1 MISPQKSTTLFPP
14 SSFPTLNPSTSL
26 TTLPVD
32 VLTYTLMY
40 LRAYDL
46 SSLQQTCVC
55 FSDRD
60 LVVRVVKCVS
70 EQIYPSSLTLGWKS
84 EKVSGR
90 RAEATTGGFERLR
103 DLEMLVVAR
112 VLSRPDAEEG
122 FFVSKA
128 WCKSALKWL
137 EASTPSK
144 KASSSKKKGRIRERR
159 LSNALPPW
167 PNINVDL
174 VCEHGSLVRSSK
186 PRAKRKVIDKKAWK
200 VLRRLYPESK
210 EMSTNDSECL
220 ECKFNRLENQ
230 RKEQEKQNKNKTER
244 KKVLEVGFVREV
256 FNRTKGVPNHCLAST
271 PTPPL
276 FSSPSPTPL
285 SCGICSS
292 TPTSVVDLPI
302 APIATPPPQKLPS
315 PTRSLRSWPPLGNS
329 GVTPSKKQPKV
340 EMQML
345 MPDGVLPPPPVFKMV
360 NLPPPPVFKMASPP
374 TPNPTSLPIPITS
387 PIPFTPA
394 APPPSP
400 PPYPAYNPPLS
411 AGKYFILPRSY
422 LQSWRHYIRAGGEL
436 PDPSSYPQTTCNLHG
451 KCVPPFHLI
460 QWLNNTTPT
469 LLTISQRSN
478 PSLNT
483 VEILTEAE
491 YASLIEKFPKIGS
504 FFQESVTVGREGVKW
519 GEDGNGACFN
529 CEQEG
534 RGKVTVR

>member
-256 FNRTKGVPNHCLAST
+256 FNRTKG
-271 PTPPL
+271 
-276 FSSPSPTPL
+276 
-285 SCGICSS
+285 
-292 TPTSVVDLPI
+292 
-302 APIATPPPQKLPS
+302 KLPS

-360 NLPPPPVFKMASPP
+360 NLP
-374 TPNPTSLPIPITS
+374 
-387 PIPFTPA
+387 
-394 APPPSP
+394 
-400 PPYPAYNPPLS
+400 
-411 AGKYFILPRSY
+411 LPR
-422 LQSWRHYIRAGGEL
+422 LQDGVSPNAEPH
-436 PDPSSYPQTTCNLHG
+436 DSYPQTTCNLHG